1 MPDYKR
7 IYGDILNS
15 RYPDKK
21 KYCENILHN
30 DILTHLDVIKL
41 NTIIFGEATAES
53 WNFDKRHR
61 SYNKETILKILQYQ
75 KKNKLSNTQLA
86 MHYSLSRNTVARWRK
101 LFVI

>member
-41 NTIIFGEATAES
+41 T
-53 WNFDKRHR
+53 R
-61 SYNKETILKILQYQ
+61 SYLVKPQQ
-75 KKNKLSNTQLA
+75 KVGTLIKDTALII
-86 MHYSLSRNTVARWRK
+86 RK
-101 LFVI
+101 PY